1 MHESDERFLE
11 RFLAEIQPVVQP
23 LGQVTEARL
32 VEAPGG
38 RPVRI
43 EVAVVGRLGPIE
55 LVLEGDSLLE
65 AAAGFEASIAE
76 ANLALAFREVM
87 LT

>member
-11 RFLAEIQPVVQP
+11 RFLVEIQPVVQP
-23 LGQVTEARL
+23 LGQVTGAH
-32 VEAPGG
+32 VIEAPGG
-38 RPVRI
+38 RRVCI
-43 EVAVVGRLGPIE
+43 QVAVDGRLGRIE
-55 LVLEGDSLLE
+55 LVLEGASLLE

-76 ANLALAFREVM
+76 ANLALAFREVV